1 MMEVLH
7 EGGGCMARMR
17 PLWSTRSSAPSGS
30 GPRASARE
38 GRLRRAAV
46 STGHLL
52 RDFTTSSPARF
63 AIMVFASLILIFTAL
78 LSLPAA
84 SASGKHAPLV
94 DALFTAVSTICVT
107 GLSTV
112 DIATYWS
119 PVGKAIIFLG
129 VNIGGMGVL
138 TLASLLGLIIS
149 KRLGLRAKLIA
160 ASDTNPLRAHGGP
173 VNEGQTVRLGEVGQL
188 LVTVAIST
196 LVIEAVIAILL
207 YPALIIAGVAPL
219 DAIWEAP
226 FYAAMAFTNTGF
238 TPNPGG
244 LAPFADDYLML
255 TILMMGV
262 FLGSI
267 GFPVIYA
274 LSKHLWHVKKWSLHV
289 KLTLIT
295 TLLLFLAGAIAFL
308 GLEYGNP
315 GTFGSMEAGDT
326 VFQAFFL
333 SAMTRSGGF
342 SVVDI
347 SELNGSSLVVGSML
361 MFVGGGSASTAG
373 GIKVTTLAV
382 LALAVWSEAKGRV
395 SVEAFGRRIPSDVQR
410 VALSVVAWGAT
421 IVALSTIT
429 IAQLTKAPIEQVMF
443 DVISGF
449 ATVGLSTGLTAEL
462 PDAAA
467 YVMALTI
474 FMGRI
479 GTVTLA
485 AAVAATSRSQ
495 LYSLPVERPIVG

>member
-1 MMEVLH
+1 
-7 EGGGCMARMR
+7 MAKD
-17 PLWSTRSSAPSGS
+17 PSGFGSTRS
-30 GPRASARE
+30 PRT
-38 GRLRRAAV
+38 LRGLWDDFR
-46 STGHLL
+46 HL
-52 RDFTTSSPARF
+52 TTSSPSRF
-63 AIMVFASLILIFTAL
+63 AVLVFASLVLLFTGL

-84 SASGKHAPLV
+84 TTSGHSAPLV
-94 DALFTAVSTICVT
+94 DAVFMAVSTICVT
-107 GLSTV
+107 GLTTV
-112 DIATYWS
+112 DVATFFS
-119 PVGKAIIFLG
+119 PLGKVFIFIG

-138 TLASLLGLIIS
+138 TLASILGLVIS

-160 ASDTNPLRAHGGP
+160 ASDSNPLRTHGGP

-188 LVTVAIST
+188 LRTVALST
-196 LVIEAVIAILL
+196 LLIELILAILL
-207 YPALIIAGVAPL
+207 YPSLIFAGIAPL
-219 DAIWEAP
+219 DALWQAP

-244 LAPFADDYLML
+244 LVPFADDYFLLTVLMA
-255 TILMMGV
+255 GV

-274 LSKHLWHVKKWSLHV
+274 LWKNVWHIRLWPLHT

-295 TLLLFLAGAIAFL
+295 TVALFFAGAAAFL
-308 GLEYGNP
+308 VLEYNNP
-315 GTFGSMEAGDT
+315 ATFGSMNAGDT
-326 VFQAFFL
+326 TFQAFFL

-342 SVVDI
+342 SVVEIGD
-347 SELNGSSLVVGSML
+347 LYGSSLIVGSML

-382 LALAVWSEAKGRV
+382 LALAVLSEAKGRP
-395 SVEAFGRRIPSDVQR
+395 SVQAFGRRIPSDVQR

-429 IAQLTKAPIEQVMF
+429 VAQISQEPVSDVLF
-443 DVISGF
+443 DVISAFG
-449 ATVGLSTGLTAEL
+449 TVGLSTGLTASAPE
-462 PDAAA
+462 AAQ
-467 YVMALTI
+467 YVLAATI

>member
-1 MMEVLH
+1 MSEGRRV
-7 EGGGCMARMR
+7 GGGRKRRSA
-17 PLWSTRSSAPSGS
+17 PEDGESRSSFVSRS
-30 GPRASARE
+30 WPRRVFDYV
-38 GRLRRAAV
+38 RNL
-46 STGHLL
+46 
-52 RDFTTSSPARF
+52 TTTSPARF
-63 AIMVFASLILIFTAL
+63 AVVVFLSLILIFTAL
-78 LSLPAA
+78 LSIPAA
-84 SASGKHAPLV
+84 SAPGKRLGLA
-94 DALFTAVSTICVT
+94 DAVFTAVSTICVT

-112 DIATYWS
+112 DIATQFS
-119 PVGKAIIFLG
+119 PFGKVILFVG
-129 VNIGGMGVL
+129 VNIGGLGVL
-138 TLASLLGLIIS
+138 TLASILGLIIS

-160 ASDTNPLRAHGGP
+160 ASDTNPLRSHGGP

-188 LVTVAIST
+188 LKTVALST
-196 LVIEAVIAILL
+196 LVIEAVLSVLL
-207 YPALIIAGVAPL
+207 YPSLLVGGVAPL
-219 DAIWEAP
+219 TALWEAP

-238 TPNPGG
+238 APNAGG
-244 LAPFADDYLML
+244 IAAFAGDYFFLSVLMV
-255 TILMMGV
+255 GV

-267 GFPVIYA
+267 GFPVIYT
-274 LSKHLWHVKKWSLHV
+274 LWKHHWHVRRWSLHA

-295 TLLLFLAGAIAFL
+295 TVMLFFVGAAAFVI
-308 GLEYGNP
+308 LEYNNP
-315 GTFGSMEAGDT
+315 KTFGSLNAWDST
-326 VFQAFFL
+326 FQAFFL

-347 SELNGSSLVVGSML
+347 GELHGSSLVVGSML

-382 LALAVWSEAKGRV
+382 LALAVWSEAKGRQ
-395 SVEAFGRRIPSDVQR
+395 SVEVFGRRIPSDVQR

-421 IVALSTIT
+421 IVALSTII
-429 IAQLTKAPIEQVMF
+429 IAQISQADVADVLF
-443 DVISGF
+443 DVISAFG
-449 ATVGLSTGLTAEL
+449 TVGLSTGLTAEL
-462 PDAAA
+462 SDPAV

>member
-1 MMEVLH
+1 
-7 EGGGCMARMR
+7 MA
-17 PLWSTRSSAPSGS
+17 TGPSGS
-30 GPRASARE
+30 FARRGSRALKALFDRV
-38 GRLRRAAV
+38 RNL
-46 STGHLL
+46 
-52 RDFTTSSPARF
+52 TTSSPARF
-63 AIMVFASLILIFTAL
+63 AVLVFVSLILVFTAL

-84 SASGKHAPLV
+84 ATSGKRLPLA

-112 DIATYWS
+112 DIASTFS
-119 PVGKAIIFLG
+119 PLGKTIIFIG

-138 TLASLLGLIIS
+138 TLASILGLVIS

-160 ASDTNPLRAHGGP
+160 ASDTNPLRSHGGP

-188 LVTVAIST
+188 LRTVALST
-196 LVIEAVIAILL
+196 LLIELL
-207 YPALIIAGVAPL
+207 VALALFPALIVAGIPPL
-219 DAIWEAP
+219 EALWEAP

-244 LAPFADDYLML
+244 LVPFADDYILLTTLMV
-255 TILMMGV
+255 GV

-267 GFPVIYA
+267 GFPVIYT
-274 LSKHLWHVKKWSLHV
+274 LWKHVWHVRRWSLHA

-295 TLLLFLAGAIAFL
+295 TTVLFVVGAAAFL
-308 GLEYGNP
+308 ILEFNNP
-315 GTFGSMEAGDT
+315 KTFGSMNAWDT
-326 VFQAFFL
+326 TFQAFFL

-342 SVVDI
+342 SVVDVG
-347 SELNGSSLVVGSML
+347 ELYGSSLVVGSML

-382 LALAVWSEAKGRV
+382 LALAVFSEARGRTAV
-395 SVEAFGRRIPSDVQR
+395 QAFGRRIPSDVQR

-421 IVALSTIT
+421 IVALSTII
-429 IAQLTKAPIEQVMF
+429 IAQISQEEVADVLF
-443 DVISGF
+443 DVISAFG
-449 ATVGLSTGLTAEL
+449 TVGLSTGLTAEL
-462 PDAAA
+462 EDPAV

>member
-1 MMEVLH
+1 
-7 EGGGCMARMR
+7 MATDPRR
-17 PLWSTRSSAPSGS
+17 SVGQRIPL
-30 GPRASARE
+30 
-38 GRLRRAAV
+38 AAKAAWDRV
-46 STGHLL
+46 
-52 RDFTTSSPARF
+52 RNATTTSPARF
-63 AIMVFASLILIFTAL
+63 AVVVFVSLILVFTAL

-84 SASGKHAPLV
+84 RNGGGRAPLA

-112 DIATYWS
+112 DIASYYS
-119 PVGKAIIFLG
+119 AFGKAIIFVG

-138 TLASLLGLIIS
+138 TLASILGLVIS

-160 ASDTNPLRAHGGP
+160 AGDSNPMRAHGGP

-188 LVTVAIST
+188 LRTVALST
-196 LVIEAVIAILL
+196 LLIEALVALAL
-207 YPALIIAGVAPL
+207 YPSLILAKVAPL
-219 DAIWEAP
+219 DALWEAP

-244 LAPFADDYLML
+244 LAPFADDYFLLTVLM
-255 TILMMGV
+255 TGV

-274 LSKHLWHVKKWSLHV
+274 LWKHQWHVRKWPLHT
-289 KLTLIT
+289 KLTIIT
-295 TLLLFLAGAIAFL
+295 TVLLFFAGAAAFL
-308 GLEYGNP
+308 ILEFANP
-315 GTFGSMEAGDT
+315 KTFGGMDAWDT
-326 VFQAFFL
+326 TFQAFFL

-347 SELNGSSLVVGSML
+347 GELHGSSLVVGSML

-382 LALAVWSEAKGRV
+382 LALAVFSEAKGRPAV
-395 SVEAFGRRIPSDVQR
+395 HAFGRRIPSDVQR
-410 VALSVVAWGAT
+410 VALSVVAWGST
-421 IVALSTIT
+421 IVALSTII
-429 IAQLTKAPIEQVMF
+429 IAQISQEPIADVLF
-443 DVISGF
+443 DVISAFG
-449 ATVGLSTGLTAEL
+449 TVGLSTGLTAEL
-462 PDAAA
+462 ADPAV

-485 AAVAATSRSQ
+485 AAIAATSRSQ

>member
-1 MMEVLH
+1 
-7 EGGGCMARMR
+7 MAADRAGSLLR
-17 PLWSTRSSAPSGS
+17 RTRSMLGEAWD
-30 GPRASARE
+30 A
-38 GRLRRAAV
+38 LRN
-46 STGHLL
+46 L
-52 RDFTTSSPARF
+52 TTTSPARF
-63 AIMVFASLILIFTAL
+63 AVLVFASLILLFTAL

-84 SASGKHAPLV
+84 SADGRRLALV

-112 DIATYWS
+112 DIATTFS
-119 PVGKAIIFLG
+119 PFGKVVIFIG

-138 TLASLLGLIIS
+138 TLASILGLVIS

-160 ASDTNPLRAHGGP
+160 ASDSNPLRTHGGP

-188 LVTVAIST
+188 LRTVALST
-196 LVIEAVIAILL
+196 LLIEGVVALAL
-207 YPALIIAGVAPL
+207 YPALLLAGIGPL
-219 DAIWEAP
+219 EALWEAP
-226 FYAAMAFTNTGF
+226 FYSAMAFTNTGF

-244 LAPFADDYLML
+244 LEPFADDYILL
-255 TILMMGV
+255 TILMIAV

-274 LSKHLWHVKKWSLHV
+274 LFKHYWHVRRWPLHT

-295 TLLLFLAGAIAFL
+295 TVLLFFAGAAAFL
-308 GLEYGNP
+308 ALEFNNP
-315 GTFGSMEAGDT
+315 KTFGSMDAWDT
-326 VFQAFFL
+326 TFQAFFL

-342 SVVDI
+342 AVVDI
-347 SELNGSSLVVGSML
+347 GELYGSSLIVGCML

-382 LALAVWSEAKGRV
+382 LALAVWSEAKGRQ

-421 IVALSTIT
+421 IVALSTIV
-429 IAQLTKAPIEQVMF
+429 IAQISHAPIADVLF

-462 PDAAA
+462 SDPAVL
-467 YVMALTI
+467 VMALTI

>member
-1 MMEVLH
+1 MA
-7 EGGGCMARMR
+7 GGTGQARSRRGMR
-17 PLWSTRSSAPSGS
+17 ARARDAFDWIRS
-30 GPRASARE
+30 R
-38 GRLRRAAV
+38 
-46 STGHLL
+46 
-52 RDFTTSSPARF
+52 TTSSPARF
-63 AIMVFASLILIFTAL
+63 AVVVFLSLILIFTAL

-84 SASGKHAPLV
+84 AADGKRTAFA

-112 DIATYWS
+112 DIATHYS
-119 PVGKAIIFLG
+119 GFGKAIIYVG
-129 VNIGGMGVL
+129 VNIGGLGVL
-138 TLASLLGLIIS
+138 TLASILGLVIS

-160 ASDTNPLRAHGGP
+160 ASDSNPARSHAGP
-173 VNEGQTVRLGEVGQL
+173 VNESQTVRLGEVGQL
-188 LVTVAIST
+188 LITVALST
-196 LVIEAVIAILL
+196 LVIEAGLSVLL
-207 YPALIIAGVAPL
+207 YPSLLLAGVDPL
-219 DAIWEAP
+219 VALWEAP

-238 TPNPGG
+238 APNPGG
-244 LAPFADDYLML
+244 IAEFADDYFML
-255 TILMMGV
+255 TVLMAGV

-267 GFPVIYA
+267 GFPVIYT
-274 LSKHLWHVKKWSLHV
+274 LWRHVWHVRKWSLHAKV
-289 KLTLIT
+289 TLIT
-295 TLLLFLAGAIAFL
+295 TVLLFFVGAAAFVV
-308 GLEYGNP
+308 LEYNNP
-315 GTFGSMEAGDT
+315 KTFGGLDAWDT
-326 VFQAFFL
+326 TFQSLFL

-342 SVVDI
+342 SVIDI
-347 SELNGSSLVVGSML
+347 GELHGSSLVVGSML

-382 LALAVWSEAKGRV
+382 LALAVWSEAKGRQ
-395 SVEAFGRRIPSDVQR
+395 SVEVFGRRIPSDVQR

-421 IVALSTIT
+421 ICAISTIT
-429 IAQLTKAPIEQVMF
+429 IAQISQAPVSDVLF

-462 PDAAA
+462 SDPAV
-467 YVMALTI
+467 YVMAVTI

>member
-1 MMEVLH
+1 MSVATRTTRPRRSFATVLSDIP
-7 EGGGCMARMR
+7 A
-17 PLWSTRSSAPSGS
+17 WF
-30 GPRASARE
+30 RA
-38 GRLRRAAV
+38 
-46 STGHLL
+46 
-52 RDFTTSSPARF
+52 FTTSSPPRF
-63 AIMVFASLILIFTAL
+63 ALMVFSALVLVFTAL

-84 SASGKHAPLV
+84 SADGTQTAMV

-112 DIATYWS
+112 DMATHWS
-119 PVGKAIIFLG
+119 PLGKVIIFLG

-138 TLASLLGLIIS
+138 TLASILGLVIS

-160 ASDTNPLRAHGGP
+160 ASDSNPLRAHGGP

-188 LVTVAIST
+188 LRTVALST
-196 LVIEAVIAILL
+196 LVIEGVIAVLL
-207 YPALIIAGVAPL
+207 YPALLLAKVDPLVAL
-219 DAIWEAP
+219 WEAP

-244 LAPFADDYLML
+244 LTPFADDYFLLVVLM
-255 TILMMGV
+255 IGV

-267 GFPVIYA
+267 GFPVIYTLA
-274 LSKHLWHVKKWSLHV
+274 RHVWHVRLWSLHA
-289 KLTLIT
+289 KLTIIT
-295 TLLLFLAGAIAFL
+295 TVTLFLAGAVAFL
-308 GLEYGNP
+308 ALEYGNP
-315 GTFGSMEAGDT
+315 KTFGSMGVFDT
-326 VFQAFFL
+326 TFQAFFL

-342 SVVDI
+342 SVIDI
-347 SELNGSSLVVGSML
+347 GDLNGSSLVVGSML

-382 LALAVWSEAKGRV
+382 LALAAWSEARGRT
-395 SVEAFGRRIPSDVQR
+395 SVQVFGRRIPSDVQR

-421 IVALSTIT
+421 IVAPPT
-429 IAQLTKAPIEQVMF
+429 IAIAPIPGAPVANVLS
-443 DVISGF
+443 DAIAGF
-449 ATVGLSTGLTAEL
+449 GPVRLSTGLTASL
-462 PDAAA
+462 PDPAV
-467 YVMALTI
+467 YVMAATI

>member
-1 MMEVLH
+1 
-7 EGGGCMARMR
+7 MAT
-17 PLWSTRSSAPSGS
+17 SRSSTS
-30 GPRASARE
+30 PRHWRTVV
-38 GRLRRAAV
+38 R
-46 STGHLL
+46 STGEFF
-52 RDFTTSSPARF
+52 RDFATSSPARF
-63 AIMVFASLILIFTAL
+63 AILIFSTLILIFTAL

-84 SASGKHAPLV
+84 AASGRQTPLA

-107 GLSTV
+107 GLVTV
-112 DIATYWS
+112 DTATHWS
-119 PVGKAIIFLG
+119 PVGKTIIYIG

-138 TLASLLGLIIS
+138 TLASILGLVIS

-160 ASDTNPLRAHGGP
+160 AGDSNPLRVHGGP

-188 LVTVAIST
+188 LRTVALST
-196 LVIEAVIAILL
+196 LVIEAVIALLL
-207 YPALIIAGVAPL
+207 YPSLVWAGISPLEAL
-219 DAIWEAP
+219 WEAP
-226 FYAAMAFTNTGF
+226 FYSAMAFTNTGF

-244 LAPFADDYLML
+244 LEPFADDYFLLTVLMAA
-255 TILMMGV
+255 V

-267 GFPVIYA
+267 GFPVIYS
-274 LSKHLWHVKKWSLHV
+274 LSRHVWHIGRWSLHT
-289 KLTLIT
+289 KLTLIAT
-295 TLLLFLAGAIAFL
+295 VVLFFAGAGAFL
-308 GLEYGNP
+308 GLEYNNP
-315 GTFGSMEAGDT
+315 GTFGSMDAWDT
-326 VFQAFFL
+326 TFQAFFL

-347 SELNGSSLVVGSML
+347 GELYGSSLVVGSML

-382 LALAVWSEAKGRV
+382 LALAVWSEAKGRT

-429 IAQLTKAPIEQVMF
+429 IAQLTKAPIADVLF
-443 DVISGF
+443 DVISAFG
-449 ATVGLSTGLTAEL
+449 TVGLSTGLTEAL
-462 PDAAA
+462 PDHAV
-467 YVMALTI
+467 YVMAATI

-495 LYSLPVERPIVG
+495 HYSLPVERPIVG

>member
-1 MMEVLH
+1 MSEGRRASNAQRRRNTSSSGEDRSPFVL
-7 EGGGCMARMR
+7 R
-17 PLWSTRSSAPSGS
+17 S
-30 GPRASARE
+30 GPR
-38 GRLRRAAV
+38 RAFDYIR
-46 STGHLL
+46 S
-52 RDFTTSSPARF
+52 RTTSSPARF
-63 AIMVFASLILIFTAL
+63 AVVVFVTLILLFTAL

-84 SASGKHAPLV
+84 SNSGRRLPFA

-112 DIATYWS
+112 DVATTFS
-119 PVGKAIIFLG
+119 PLGKAIIFIG

-138 TLASLLGLIIS
+138 TLASILGLVIS

-160 ASDTNPLRAHGGP
+160 ASDTNPLRSHGGP
-173 VNEGQTVRLGEVGQL
+173 VNEGQTVRLGEVGVL
-188 LVTVAIST
+188 LRTVALST
-196 LVIEAVIAILL
+196 LVIEGVIALLL
-207 YPALIIAGVAPL
+207 YPALILGGISPL
-219 DAIWEAP
+219 DALWEAP
-226 FYAAMAFTNTGF
+226 FYAAMSFTNTGF

-244 LAPFADDYLML
+244 LVPFADDYLLLTVLML
-255 TILMMGV
+255 GV

-267 GFPVIYA
+267 GFPVIYT
-274 LSKHLWHVKKWSLHV
+274 LWRHQWHVRRWSLHAKV
-289 KLTLIT
+289 TMIT
-295 TLLLFLAGAIAFL
+295 TVFLFFAGAVAFVV
-308 GLEYGNP
+308 LEYNNP
-315 GTFGSMEAGDT
+315 KTFGSLDFFDSS
-326 VFQAFFL
+326 FQALFL

-342 SVVDI
+342 SVIDI
-347 SELNGSSLVVGSML
+347 GELHGSSLVVGSML

-382 LALAVWSEAKGRV
+382 LALAVWSEAKGRQ
-395 SVEAFGRRIPSDVQR
+395 SVEVFGRRIPSDVQR

-421 IVALSTIT
+421 ICALSTI
-429 IAQLTKAPIEQVMF
+429 IISQISQADVADVLF

-462 PDAAA
+462 SDPGI
-467 YVMALTI
+467 YVMAITI

>member
-1 MMEVLH
+1 M
-7 EGGGCMARMR
+7 
-17 PLWSTRSSAPSGS
+17 SGNTKTKQAKQ
-30 GPRASARE
+30 P
-38 GRLRRAAV
+38 
-46 STGHLL
+46 LL
-52 RDFTTSSPARF
+52 RGIRRIPLAFRAFTTSSPPRF
-63 AIMVFASLILIFTAL
+63 ALLVFSTLVLLFTAL

-84 SASGKHAPLV
+84 AADGKQTAFA

-112 DIATYWS
+112 DMATHWS
-119 PVGKAIIFLG
+119 PFGRFLIFLG

-138 TLASLLGLIIS
+138 TLASILGLVIS

-160 ASDTNPLRAHGGP
+160 ASDSNPLRAHGGP

-188 LVTVAIST
+188 LRTVALST
-196 LVIEAVIAILL
+196 LLIEGIIAVLL
-207 YPALIIAGVAPL
+207 FPALLAAKVPFVA
-219 DAIWEAP
+219 AIWEAP

-238 TPNPGG
+238 TPNAGG
-244 LAPFADDYLML
+244 LTPFADDYFLLSVLMV
-255 TILMMGV
+255 GV

-267 GFPVIYA
+267 GFPVIYTLA
-274 LSKHLWHVKKWSLHV
+274 RHVWHVRMWSLHA

-295 TLLLFLAGAIAFL
+295 TVILFFAGAIAFAV
-308 GLEYGNP
+308 LEYGNP
-315 GTFGSMEAGDT
+315 KTFGSMDAVDT
-326 VFQAFFL
+326 TFQAFFL

-342 SVVDI
+342 SVIDI
-347 SELNGSSLVVGSML
+347 GDLNGSSLVVGSML

-382 LALAVWSEAKGRV
+382 LALAAWSEARGRT
-395 SVEAFGRRIPSDVQR
+395 SVQIFGRRIPRDVQR
-410 VALSVVAWGAT
+410 VALSVVAWGST
-421 IVALSTIT
+421 IVALSTIIIT
-429 IAQLTKAPIEQVMF
+429 QITGEQVGRVLF

-449 ATVGLSTGLTAEL
+449 GTVGLSTGVTANL
-462 PDAAA
+462 PDSAI

-495 LYSLPVERPIVG
+495 LYALPVERPIVG

>member
-1 MMEVLH
+1 
-7 EGGGCMARMR
+7 MR
-17 PLWSTRSSAPSGS
+17 GREAFDWVRTR
-30 GPRASARE
+30 
-38 GRLRRAAV
+38 
-46 STGHLL
+46 
-52 RDFTTSSPARF
+52 TTTSPARF
-63 AIMVFASLILIFTAL
+63 AVVVFVALILIFTAL

-84 SASGKHAPLV
+84 AADGRRTALA

-112 DIATYWS
+112 DIATHYS
-119 PVGKAIIFLG
+119 GFGKAIIYVG
-129 VNIGGMGVL
+129 VNIGGLGVL
-138 TLASLLGLIIS
+138 TLASILGLVIS

-160 ASDTNPLRAHGGP
+160 ASDSNPARSHAGP
-173 VNEGQTVRLGEVGQL
+173 MNEGQTVRLGEVGQL
-188 LVTVAIST
+188 LVTVALST
-196 LVIEAVIAILL
+196 LVIEAGLAILL
-207 YPALIIAGVAPL
+207 YPSLLIGGVDPLTAL
-219 DAIWEAP
+219 WEAP

-238 TPNPGG
+238 APNPGG
-244 LAPFADDYLML
+244 IAAFANDYFFLTVLM
-255 TILMMGV
+255 TGV

-267 GFPVIYA
+267 GFPVIYT
-274 LSKHLWHVKKWSLHV
+274 LWRHVWHVRKWSLHA
-289 KLTLIT
+289 KITMIT
-295 TLLLFLAGAIAFL
+295 TVFLFFAGAVAFTV
-308 GLEYGNP
+308 LEYNNP
-315 GTFGSMEAGDT
+315 KTFGALNFWDSS
-326 VFQAFFL
+326 FQALFL

-342 SVVDI
+342 SVIDI
-347 SELNGSSLVVGSML
+347 GELHGSSLVVGSML

-382 LALAVWSEAKGRV
+382 LALAVWSEAKGRQ
-395 SVEAFGRRIPSDVQR
+395 SVEVFGRRIPSDVQR

-421 IVALSTIT
+421 ICALSTI
-429 IAQLTKAPIEQVMF
+429 IISQISQADVADVLF

-462 PDAAA
+462 SDPGI
-467 YVMALTI
+467 YVMAVTI